1 MKKSKNDNIILGFGY
16 WVFEFGFSWCKGKVI
31 WFNWFFVT
39 PYFIQNKIQTYFK
52 TENMYYL
59 PSFDRVTV
67 FYLVYYI
74 RKCTFRWLEKRSLI
88 TMDKKGSLK
97 QFSVDTTVSWN
108 GTGFDSELFLQN
120 TVDVNDLVKF
130 ICSEKSTKF
139 CKISNLLLSCV
150 VSV

>member
-1 MKKSKNDNIILGFGY
+1 MKKSKNNNIILGFGY

-97 QFSVDTTVSWN
+97 QLN
-108 GTGFDSELFLQN
+108 LSELTQRFLEIEQF
-120 TVDVNDLVKF
+120 LIASCF
-130 ICSEKSTKF
+130 Y
-139 CKISNLLLSCV
+139 KIEENWCQ
-150 VSV
+150 